1 MSIDD
6 GGNAFPS
13 MLPGGN
19 YCMPGMS
26 LRAWYAGQAMQQ
38 LIAFGVNLT
47 DGDLGKEATIK
58 EIVASQAFAI
68 ADAMI
73 MELNKENKNDN

>member
-6 GGNAFPS
+6 GGTAFPA

-38 LIAFGVNLT
+38 LIAFGN
-47 DGDLGKEATIK
+47 DLADSDLPEDAPPKDI
-58 EIVASQAFAI
+58 IASQAFAI

-73 MELNKENKNDN
+73 VELNKETKND